1 MLSPYRNQ
9 TPPYSL
15 PSNIV
20 YFHDWRYVQ
29 HGYVDWRA
37 EDGSRPPLWTT
48 DYLPQLHYE
57 PAFLPVGVHLQAQP
71 ARKSGPVLTPE
82 QLDEQLSPAPPCCA
96 NRAATASTSI
106 APQPNT
112 SAPSSSTRATT
123 ITCAQPNQT
132 TARSGLFPTCALSS
146 ATAAKTIMWF
156 TAVPTKHPR
165 PRAQLFS
172 IAFK

>member
-37 EDGSRPPLWTT
+37 EDGSRPPLKPLKVDQRRAYINCKTA
-48 DYLPQLHYE
+48 L
-57 PAFLPVGVHLQAQP
+57 AGSIQAQVL
-71 ARKSGPVLTPE
+71 GPDNKPLPGRAFADCDWINGDHVERELTWNGEADLGHDGEAPVT
-82 QLDEQLSPAPPCCA
+82 LSFKMRC
-96 NRAATASTSI
+96 
-106 APQPNT
+106 
-112 SAPSSSTRATT
+112 
-123 ITCAQPNQT
+123 
-132 TARSGLFPTCALSS
+132 
-146 ATAAKTIMWF
+146 
-156 TAVPTKHPR
+156 
-165 PRAQLFS
+165 AQLFS

>member
-112 SAPSSSTRATT
+112 LAPSSSTQATT
-123 ITCAQPNQT
+123 ISCSLCAGAYAT
-132 TARSGLFPTCALSS
+132 TALTFTWPPAPTTCSGTAYPVDPS
-146 ATAAKTIMWF
+146 APRARQAPGTAA
-156 TAVPTKHPR
+156 
-165 PRAQLFS
+165 
-172 IAFK
+172 